1 MEKKKEYAVS
11 YYGGH
16 VTAWLCVAA
25 AILGIMYLLL
35 GRGGGTKMMVALF
48 FTLVLGLVLAKDRKA
63 YGEEML
69 AGLRESMFCV
79 ICVAFFM
86 AGLLS
91 SLLKTSGLI
100 QALIWVVA
108 ELHVNTGF
116 IPVVAFLI
124 CVVISTACGTSTG
137 TVTAVSAV
145 MCPLAGSW
153 VSIWA

>member
-86 AGLLS
+86 GR
-91 SLLKTSGLI
+91 
-100 QALIWVVA
+100 
-108 ELHVNTGF
+108 
-116 IPVVAFLI
+116 
-124 CVVISTACGTSTG
+124 
-137 TVTAVSAV
+137 SAV
-145 MCPLAGSW
+145 LPAENQRPDPGADLGGG
-153 VSIWA
+153 